1 MRSTEERLGM
11 ICTIVKENNGI
22 GKTALMKLIYILQQV
37 YKVPLGYN
45 YSIYTYGPYSAE
57 VMNGIDF
64 AEQSGLISIE
74 IVPIGLSCTGYKLE
88 HRDKADEAIK
98 DVDGSLSKYKEM
110 IREAIG
116 AFGQKNAK
124 ELELTTTIIYAY
136 ANYYDKVRES
146 GDVDE
151 RIIEIVSKIKPLF
164 QRDSIRQEYKALKDN
179 GMLAK
184 ALPISFSLEPT
195 A

>member
-98 DVDGSLSKYKEM
+98 DVDVRLSKYKEM

-179 GMLAK
+179 GMLTK